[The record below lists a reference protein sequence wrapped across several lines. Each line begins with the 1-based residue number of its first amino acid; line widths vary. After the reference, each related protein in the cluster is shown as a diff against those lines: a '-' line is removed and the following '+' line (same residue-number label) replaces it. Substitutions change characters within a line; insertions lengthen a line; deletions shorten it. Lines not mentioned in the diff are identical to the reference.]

1 MAEIVQGRVSE
12 ACEVKQLDE
21 KEVGRLRGSG
31 NAVFLYPECLLR
43 CPFQSRYGVGGSCS
57 C

>member
-21 KEVGRLRGSG
+21 EEVGRLRGSG
-31 NAVFLYPECLLR
+31 NAVFLYPERLLR
-43 CPFQSRYGVGGSCS
+43 CPFQSRYGVGGSSS